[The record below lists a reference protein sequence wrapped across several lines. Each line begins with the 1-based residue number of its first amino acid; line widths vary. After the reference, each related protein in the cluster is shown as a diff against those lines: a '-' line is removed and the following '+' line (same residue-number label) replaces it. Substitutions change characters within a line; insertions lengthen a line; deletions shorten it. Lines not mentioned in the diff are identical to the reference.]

1 MYNYCM
7 KTFEHV
13 EDYLEVIAGKRQPT
27 GGLLSISLFSS
38 FAPLVN
44 LARYDVN
51 FLDNVT
57 DQTRLGNALT
67 DRQAELSI
75 KLIQKYKRQLL
86 THGIDIEAIN
96 PPRYRKAL
104 RILDRAKRVE
114 LVDGSIRMR
123 FPYET
128 KMIET
133 IRDESKESHGRI
145 HFDRD
150 AKTWKVALTEYNLNW
165 ACEFARLHGF
175 EIDEALQKYMA
186 DIVACEESGFK
197 IELVQTYNGFGISN
211 ASNSLIEYI
220 NAHGGFGLDNTVFLA
235 DMSPVLGYTLSSEVE
250 ALFAEIF
257 TASDTLLLQNRSY
270 DFNTARDTVERIARY
285 AQLTNRYPI
294 VSYNPTP
301 DASLAEWQKYFA
313 PEEILVV
320 KNQKHSDVQALPQH
334 KLIYSSQIIR
344 SLDHI
349 PLLVSQIGMIVGSSK
364 QTMVTSAEKI
374 FYTQMKLG

>member
-1 MYNYCM
+1 M
-7 KTFEHV
+7 KTFEYV
-13 EDYLEVIAGKRQPT
+13 EDYLEVIAGKRQLAS
-27 GGLLSISLFSS
+27 GLLSPISLFAS
-38 FAPLVN
+38 FTPLVN

-57 DQTRLGNALT
+57 DQTTSGNALT
-67 DRQAELSI
+67 DRQAELAI

-86 THGIDIEAIN
+86 THNIDIDAID
-96 PPRYRKAL
+96 PPRYRKSL
-104 RILDRAKRVE
+104 RILDRTKKVE
-114 LVDGSIRMR
+114 LIDGAIRMR
-123 FPYET
+123 FPYES
-128 KMIET
+128 KLIES
-133 IRDESKESHGRI
+133 IRDESKESQGRI

-150 AKTWKVALTEYNLNW
+150 VKLWKVALTEYNLNW

-175 EIDEALQKYMA
+175 EIDKALQDHMA
-186 DIVACEESGFK
+186 NIVACEQSEFK
-197 IELVQTYNGFGISN
+197 IELVQTDNGFAISN
-211 ASNSLIEYI
+211 ASGSLVEYI

-235 DMSPVLGYTLSSEVE
+235 DMCSVLGYTLSAEVE

-257 TASDTLLLQNRSY
+257 TASDALLLYNRSY
-270 DFNTARDTVERIARY
+270 DFNTAPDTIGRIVSY

-294 VSYNPTP
+294 VTYNPNP
-301 DASLAEWQKYFA
+301 DGSLVEWQRHFA

-320 KNQKHSDVQALPQH
+320 KNQKHSDVQVLPQH

-344 SLDHI
+344 SLEHI

-364 QTMVTSAEKI
+364 QTMVTVAEKI